1 MPKKYT
7 FLAFTNPTPGKEEE
21 YNQWYEEHHLKDVIN
36 CPGFVSARRFRLAA
50 TQFEFNT
57 VTPTYRYLAMYEI
70 ETDDV
75 AASLKE
81 VVARAGTADMVMI
94 DAIDMSTLFAPV
106 YEEVTP
112 LILAKDVK
120 RPRRVQA

>member
-1 MPKKYT
+1 MPRKYT
-7 FLAFTNPTPGKEEE
+7 FLAFTNPTPGKEDE
-21 YNQWYEEHHLKDVIN
+21 YNRWYEEHHLKDVIQ

-57 VTPTYRYLAMYEI
+57 VKPAYRYLALYEI
-70 ETDDV
+70 ETDDIET
-75 AASLKE
+75 SLKE
-81 VVARAGTADMVMI
+81 IVARAGTADMVMV

>member
-1 MPKKYT
+1 MAQKYT
-7 FLAFTNPTPGKEEE
+7 FLAFTNPTPGKEDE
-21 YNQWYEEHHLKDVIN
+21 YNRWYEEHHLKDVIQ

-57 VTPTYRYLAMYEI
+57 VTPAYRYLALYEI
-70 ETDDV
+70 ETDDIE
-75 AASLKE
+75 ASLKE
-81 VVARAGTADMVMI
+81 IVARAGGVDMVMTE
-94 DAIDMSTLFAPV
+94 AIDMSTLFAPV

-112 LILAKDVK
+112 LILAKDVQ